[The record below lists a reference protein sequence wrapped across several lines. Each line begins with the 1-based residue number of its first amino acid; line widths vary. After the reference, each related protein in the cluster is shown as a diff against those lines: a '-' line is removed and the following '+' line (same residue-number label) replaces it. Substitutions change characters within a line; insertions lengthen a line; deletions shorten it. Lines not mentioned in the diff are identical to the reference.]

1 MTILRPACAL
11 TICLGLASAC
21 APRTPLRG
29 PAPAAVRTTIEAQIA
44 QIARLVPGEDT
55 MATGLRR

>member
-1 MTILRPACAL
+1 MTILRTACAH
-11 TICLGLASAC
+11 TVCLGLATAC

-44 QIARLVPGEDT
+44 QIAGVIPGQDT
-55 MATGLRR
+55 MATALRR

>member
-1 MTILRPACAL
+1 MKILRPACAL
-11 TICLGLASAC
+11 TICLALASAC

-44 QIARLVPGEDT
+44 QVVPGEDT
-55 MATGLRR
+55 MTTALRR

>member
-44 QIARLVPGEDT
+44 RVVPGEDT
-55 MATGLRR
+55 MATALRR